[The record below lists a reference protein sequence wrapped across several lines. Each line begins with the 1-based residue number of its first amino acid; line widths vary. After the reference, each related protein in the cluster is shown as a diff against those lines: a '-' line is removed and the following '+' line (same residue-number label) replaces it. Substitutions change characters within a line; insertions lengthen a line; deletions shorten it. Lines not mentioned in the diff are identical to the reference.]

1 MKDIAPNP
9 NCFDGN
15 LLLGFDTSDDAA
27 IYKVSDDTAAV
38 LTLDFFTPVVDDPY
52 KFGCVAAANALSDV
66 FAMGGQ
72 VKVAMNIL
80 AFPKFVGTDVVGEV
94 MRGGADKVAEAGGVI
109 CGGHTIEDDE
119 PKYGL
124 SVFGTVHPD
133 KIVRNEGCQPEDIL
147 YYTKKIGTGLQN
159 SALSAGLITD
169 EEFEEVIDY
178 MAELNRAGA
187 EAMMASGINAATD
200 VTGFGFA
207 GHLYEMVHSSH
218 VSAIIEWDSLPLYD
232 RCLEFSEMYC
242 RPCKTDGIIDW
253 ASDFV
258 MKDGR
263 DDEDYDNM
271 MGVLCDPQTSGGLLC
286 SIAPENAEKFE
297 EEFMKRCHHAP
308 WRVGTIHADNPG
320 KIKVI

>member
-1 MKDIAPNP
+1 
-9 NCFDGN
+9 
-15 LLLGFDTSDDAA
+15 
-27 IYKVSDDTAAV
+27 
-38 LTLDFFTPVVDDPY
+38 
-52 KFGCVAAANALSDV
+52 
-66 FAMGGQ
+66 
-72 VKVAMNIL
+72 MNIL
-80 AFPKFVGTDVVGEV
+80 AFPKFVGTDIVGEV
-94 MRGGADKVAEAGGVI
+94 MRGGADKVAEAGGII

-133 KIVRNEGCQPEDIL
+133 KIVRNEGCKPGDIL

-169 EEFEEVIDY
+169 DEFEEVINY

-187 EAMMASGINAATD
+187 EAMMIAGVNAATD

-207 GHLYEMVHSSH
+207 GHLYEMVHSSK

-253 ASDFV
+253 ATDFV

-263 DDEDYDNM
+263 DDEEYDNM

-286 SIAPENAEKFE
+286 SIAPENADKFE
-297 EEFMKRCHHAP
+297 EEFLKRCHHEP
-308 WRVGTIHADNPG
+308 WKIGKVSADDPG